1 MKKTLVFILCMLLL
15 MGCTSPKVTNE
26 NNENQIST
34 LDTISYIDKTD
45 LTQRV
50 VGDIKDD
57 YPVYE
62 YELSQLLKSAS
73 IQVWEK
79 ENQWENKITS
89 YEDDIYSKGQIAIVL
104 KDEAYNIHLIHS
116 DTENSLVNYNV
127 SQHYSKSLNN
137 HKIMSANVLD
147 NKKIEAGEEIVLF
160 TVLGYKDD
168 KPTQSQEYS
177 DFKDIDCDY
186 GVVITIT
193 FYDTE
198 QAQRVNDGQ

>member
-1 MKKTLVFILCMLLL
+1 MKKTLLFILCMMLLI
-15 MGCTSPKVTNE
+15 GCTSPKVTNE
-26 NNENQIST
+26 NNEKQIST
-34 LDTISYIDKTD
+34 LDTISYTDKTN
-45 LTQRV
+45 LTQKV

-116 DTENSLVNYNV
+116 DTENSSVNYNV

>member
-15 MGCTSPKVTNE
+15 MGCTSPKVTNQ
-26 NNENQIST
+26 NNEKQIST
-34 LDTISYIDKTD
+34 LDKISYTDKTN
-45 LTQRV
+45 LTQKV

-62 YELSQLLKSAS
+62 YELSHLLKSAS
-73 IQVWEK
+73 IRIWEK

-186 GVVITIT
+186 GVVITIA

-198 QAQRVNDGQ
+198 QAPRVNEGQ

>member
-1 MKKTLVFILCMLLL
+1 MDK
-15 MGCTSPKVTNE
+15 
-26 NNENQIST
+26 
-34 LDTISYIDKTD
+34 ISYTDKTN
-45 LTQRV
+45 LTQKV

-73 IQVWEK
+73 IRIWEK

-186 GVVITIT
+186 GVVITIA